1 MKNKIKELIQNFI
14 YSTTNIATLNSRALF
29 VRENIEIIKDLTSFL
44 DDSSKVNERLYI
56 IYNDLDEN
64 DTKCPM
70 CNNKRKFYTFTN
82 GYNLCCSQSCA
93 TKYQQAYLITNKE
106 EIYSKRSLKN
116 FLKTKEQKDSEK
128 QKRKNTIIERY
139 GSYAFSDI
147 AKKGVETKKSKGV
160 PLISG
165 FRVVQQNNPILWIE
179 MHIRAADTMK
189 NNIDENGN
197 NHYDRVHLKKL
208 NDIDEDGNNFYERMH
223 LIKLNDIDENGN
235 NFYER
240 MILKNYESGFW
251 VKPEDKPDFE
261 HYRVKVYKSMY
272 RFKDEIKKLENFDK
286 RGHANKGMYHLDH
299 KFSIYEGFKQNVP
312 PYIIGHINNL
322 EMIIGRNNLSK
333 SRKCS
338 IELVEL
344 VDSVFESLRNEYK
357 LSLQ

>member
-14 YSTTNIATLNSRALF
+14 DSTTNIATLNSRALF

-44 DDSSKVNERLYI
+44 DESSKVNERLYI
-56 IYNDLDEN
+56 IYNDLYEN
-64 DTKCPM
+64 DIKCPM
-70 CNNKRKFYTFTN
+70 CDNKRKFYTFTK
-82 GYNLCCSQSCA
+82 GYNLCCSQSCT
-93 TKYQQAYLITNKE
+93 TKYQQAYLIT
-106 EIYSKRSLKN
+106 
-116 FLKTKEQKDSEK
+116 KEQKEIIYAKRTENNRNKPDEVK
-128 QKRKNTIIERY
+128 QAEVDKRLNTTKERY
-139 GSYAFSDI
+139 GENAFSEI
-147 AKKGVETKKSKGV
+147 SKKSYQTKIKNGTYIEPFTLLKV
-160 PLISG
+160 
-165 FRVVQQNNPILWIE
+165 NNPKLWTD
-179 MHIRAADTMK
+179 MHFRAAQTMK
-189 NNIDENGN
+189 NEIDENGN

-208 NDIDEDGNNFYERMH
+208 NDIDEDGNNFYERMV
-223 LIKLNDIDENGN
+223 
-235 NFYER
+235 
-240 MILKNYESGFW
+240 LKNYESGFW
-251 VKPEDKPDFE
+251 IKPEDKPDFE

-312 PYIIGHINNL
+312 PYVIGHINNL

-338 IELVEL
+338 IELDEL